1 MGKYKIIGWDIGG
14 ANIKATKIVYNQK
27 NNKIESV
34 LSISKYF
41 AMWDKN
47 QNPLEVIA
55 EIYQNFNEADYFAIT
70 MTAELADRFSTKI
83 EGVNYIIDLF
93 KDNFA
98 DKKLYFYNNQAKF
111 LRVEELE
118 NNIEK
123 SISLAAANW
132 TASASFAAE
141 FKKDFILFDMGSSTI
156 DLIPVR
162 NNKIAALG
170 FTDVERLKQGELIYH
185 GFLRSNLSNL
195 SKEIPYQGQL
205 VAVINE
211 YFATTADLHL
221 LKNII
226 NSAEYTVEPADS
238 GQKSKEAAA
247 ARIARMIS
255 LDLNSISESQLN
267 LIVDYIYNQEI
278 SLIYNKLL
286 QLYSR
291 DYLNLQIPLLINS
304 EAAYFKDDLKMRSDF
319 KFLELSNLIPVLT
332 NNILTTTSA
341 ASLLLK
347 KIIGKDLVEL
357 MGLNNE

>member
-83 EGVNYIIDLF
+83 EGINYIIDLF

-132 TASASFAAE
+132 AASASFAAE